1 MKKFIL
7 LESCAGDEVTP
18 DEAAELQEL
27 EYPDGSPKYTI
38 CKEGGKYYAKRNL
51 SPDEKKKKTTPK
63 PTTPKPPKT
72 DPKPTTPP
80 VDKTQI
86 PDRSKDIPAYLEC
99 EIWDNNYNSFIVT
112 FSSNSSTKAKEFQ
125 DWLFKGKTKDG
136 RSFRTHA
143 TYYLTKYDGFCSP
156 STKQYEDKGELHKS
170 PFIREMAE
178 WVPITTTSK
187 EKNLFDIWLESTG
200 QNVKN
205 ESKLNNK
212 ENINE
217 MAKQLPSENFDSAQE
232 MFNEIKDTD
241 IYTTNADVRTKVNSF
256 ENLYRLSNETVVT
269 ANDRKSS
276 KACSTLISQYIT
288 IAKTRVDKAFGNPI
302 TSSNTDLYPNV
313 AKFWYEF
320 LETLITVKSKIFSC
334 REKGYTTP
342 EDGMA
347 LRNAVAVV
355 DSPWPVQLEDEDSDY
370 NTLQSFMDKITVE
383 SLIKRK
389 LIEKL
394 EDKTLKESIRK
405 KLLLKSTSNGSRV
418 NKISENLYKIA
429 GEFYNGD
436 PNKFIKKLDKLTE
449 AYKKSKM
456 YLTED
461 TNDSFSVAFARVF
474 KGDEDS
480 IKSKSISYFLDKLGL
495 EGEIRT
501 SVEEELEKIP
511 ADEVTKMFTDDWSD
525 IVVKAIVK
533 NAETEDSAPENVMG
547 AIKKVM
553 ATQIEMSSET
563 QKRLEKEISKILTP
577 VRDTKK
583 EKIQSMADDI
593 KKKIIDSSES

>member
-1 MKKFIL
+1 MEDLLKNLL
-7 LESCAGDEVTP
+7 LEDDNCDKRVETDSEK
-18 DEAAELQEL
+18 ERL
-27 EYPDGSPKYTI
+27 EDFEGYDCTWDSVNEEYC
-38 CKEGGKYYAKRNL
+38 CKKNK
-51 SPDEKKKKTTPK
+51 PTPK
-63 PTTPKPPKT
+63 PSTPDPKPPT
-72 DPKPTTPP
+72 PNPKPNTPP
-80 VDKTQI
+80 VDKKEI

-99 EIWDNNYNSFIVT
+99 WAWEDNNLFDSD
-112 FSSNSSTKAKEFQ
+112 FSGKQSQKAKEFKT
-125 DWLFKGKTKDG
+125 WLFTYKPEGNLSYPFRVFVTDYQAKYDNFCSPKTKD
-136 RSFRTHA
+136 
-143 TYYLTKYDGFCSP
+143 
-156 STKQYEDKGELHKS
+156 YESKNELHKA
-170 PFIREMAE
+170 PFIREMALWE
-178 WVPITTTSK
+178 AVNPQGKRISVYDW
-187 EKNLFDIWLESTG
+187 WYEST
-200 QNVKN
+200 QKNPTN

-217 MAKQLPSENFDSAQE
+217 MAKQLPSENFDNAQE
-232 MFNEIKDTD
+232 MFNEIRETD
-241 IYTTNADVRTKVNSF
+241 IYTTNADVRTKVDSF
-256 ENLYRLSNETVVT
+256 EKLYRLSNETVVT

-302 TSSNTDLYPNV
+302 TQSNTDLYPNV

-320 LETLITVKSKIFSC
+320 LETLITIKSKIFSC
-334 REKGYTTP
+334 REKGFTTP
-342 EDGMA
+342 EDAMA

-405 KLLLKSTSNGSRV
+405 KLLLKSTSNENRV
-418 NKISENLYKIA
+418 SKISENLYKIA
-429 GEFYNGD
+429 VEFYNGD

-449 AYKKSKM
+449 EYKKSKM

-461 TNDSFSVAFARVF
+461 TNDSFSVAFTRVF

-495 EGEIRT
+495 EGDIRT

-511 ADEVTKMFTDDWSD
+511 SDEVTKMFTDDWSD
-525 IVVKAIVK
+525 IIVKAIVK
-533 NAETEDSAPENVMG
+533 NAEPDDSAPENVMG

-583 EKIQSMADDI
+583 EKIQNIADDI
-593 KKKIIDSSES
+593 KKKIADSSES